1 MARHDPRRDAKQAYG
16 HDRNSDPGDDQ
27 RREYYDPDNVYR
39 GGDRFNSGYG
49 ASWQS
54 HRAFDP
60 SAHDLGRDGTYRGR
74 GPKGYAR
81 SDGRIRE
88 DVCDLLTDDPHVDA
102 SSVEVLVRDGE
113 VTLTGTVDSR
123 DARRHAEDL
132 ADRIRGVKHVG
143 NDLRVAGRADLMKA
157 STTPLFRRSGA
168 RTR

>member
-16 HDRNSDPGDDQ
+16 QYRYSDPGDDQ
-27 RREYYDPDNVYR
+27 RREYYDPDHVYR
-39 GGDRFNSGYG
+39 GGDRYNSGYG
-49 ASWQS
+49 ASLQS

-60 SAHDLGRDGTYRGR
+60 SAHDLGRDGSHRGR

-81 SDGRIRE
+81 SDVHIRE

-113 VTLTGTVDSR
+113 VTLSGAVDSR

-157 STTPLFRRSGA
+157 STTPLFRRTGA